1 MKNTTL
7 STILLYT
14 GELAHALSLFVM
26 IVVIARLGTPQELGI
41 FTLFI
46 SIITP
51 IYMFLWMQQR
61 HYLVSDSEN
70 SYATSSYFDARILMA
85 SIALLV
91 SLLLGSWLSPPEFY
105 GVFIALSL
113 VKFIESFSDLSYG
126 VFLRREKVR
135 DISMYK
141 IVRSVVVMIFFFTC
155 YLLTGSL
162 QYSLLVVISASAVI
176 LFFELKT
183 VWSVEKGRH
192 SSNLFSSWN
201 GLKIIRETASL
212 GNLELAFSLQV
223 NSPKYILM
231 FLFGEIIVGIFSA
244 LLYLYRPSVLFVS
257 SMIQAV
263 SSRLSVLHA
272 GGEDKAV
279 KGLVLKLLTVSFL
292 ITAIMAVSYYFF
304 GEWLIVLVFG
314 ENFSSYGGIL
324 NLVSINYLI
333 AVPVATLSYYG
344 IVRRKYQS
352 QYKIVLFGILSNVVL
367 SLLLGWQFGIKGVL
381 FGWILSS
388 IIILTLY
395 FLSAFGAPQKIGHGL
410 FLRAGK

>member
-1 MKNTTL
+1 
-7 STILLYT
+7 
-14 GELAHALSLFVM
+14 
-26 IVVIARLGTPQELGI
+26 
-41 FTLFI
+41 
-46 SIITP
+46 
-51 IYMFLWMQQR
+51 
-61 HYLVSDSEN
+61 
-70 SYATSSYFDARILMA
+70 
-85 SIALLV
+85 
-91 SLLLGSWLSPPEFY
+91 
-105 GVFIALSL
+105 
-113 VKFIESFSDLSYG
+113 
-126 VFLRREKVR
+126 
-135 DISMYK
+135 
-141 IVRSVVVMIFFFTC
+141 
-155 YLLTGSL
+155 
-162 QYSLLVVISASAVI
+162 
-176 LFFELKT
+176 
-183 VWSVEKGRH
+183 
-192 SSNLFSSWN
+192 LFSSWN

-395 FLSAFGAPQKIGHGL
+395 FLSAFGAPQKIGQWTVFKG
-410 FLRAGK
+410 R